1 MPNETERL
9 LRGTIIMPND
19 AAQIVEEVEVLEKT
33 APGGYWQEVLGEFLK
48 PETVAGKA
56 GSIILIL
63 LVAAAVYWLLM
74 VGFARARRRLEQA
87 AVAATGPARTRQH
100 RAATAVSLIANIARW
115 AIVLLTGIWVLG
127 ALGVDLLPVLTGV
140 GFLGVAV
147 AFGAQTLVRDFV
159 SGLFLLL
166 EGQYA
171 VGDYVNLSGHFGL
184 VEQIGLRVTVL
195 RDLDNQLHH
204 IPNGTITA
212 VTVYEEPYVNYVA
225 EVPLATPEDANKVR
239 GALEE
244 LSAELRAEYPLHITG
259 IEPPRVDR
267 DQRGITLV
275 RLPLTVFPTQDW
287 IATEHLVARIQLL
300 LAELEVQIPTG
311 LKVRV
316 YPDIRQ
322 LTGAAETEDLA

>member
-1 MPNETERL
+1 MPNEGEH
-9 LRGTIIMPND
+9 I
-19 AAQIVEEVEVLEKT
+19 AEKAVEVAGEI
-33 APGGYWQEVLGEFLK
+33 APGGFWQEVARELLK
-48 PETVAGKA
+48 PGTLAGKL

-63 LVAAAVYWLLM
+63 AVVAVVYWLLK
-74 VGFARARRRLEQA
+74 VALWRARRRLEKSA
-87 AVAATGPARTRQH
+87 AAATGPVRARQQ
-100 RAATAVSLIANIARW
+100 RAATIVSLVGNIIRW
-115 AIVLLTGIWVLG
+115 VIVLLAGIWILG
-127 ALGVDLLPVLTGV
+127 ALGVNLLPVLTGV
-140 GFLGVAV
+140 GFLGAAV

-171 VGDYVNLSGHFGL
+171 VGDYVNLSGNFGL

-204 IPNGTITA
+204 IPNGTITK

-225 EVPLATPEDANKVR
+225 EVALATPKDANKVR
-239 GALEE
+239 GAIEE

-259 IEPPRVDR
+259 IEPVHIDQ

-275 RLPLTVFPTQDW
+275 RLPLTIFPTQDW

-300 LAELEVQIPTG
+300 LAELSIEVPTG
-311 LKVRV
+311 LPVRV

-322 LTGAAETEDLA
+322 LTGAAETEEYA

>member
-1 MPNETERL
+1 MPNETEQL
-9 LRGTIIMPND
+9 ADKAVD
-19 AAQIVEEVEVLEKT
+19 AAEKI
-33 APGGYWQEVLGEFLK
+33 APAGFWQEVLGEFLK

-63 LVAAAVYWLLM
+63 LVATGVYLLLM
-74 VGFARARRRLEQA
+74 AVFSRARRRLEQA
-87 AVAATGPARTRQH
+87 AAAATGPVRTRQH

-115 AIVLLTGIWVLG
+115 VIVLLTGIWVLG
-127 ALGVDLLPVLTGV
+127 ALGVNLLPILTGV
-140 GFLGVAV
+140 GFLGAAI
-147 AFGAQTLVRDFV
+147 AFGAQTLVRDLV

-171 VGDYVNLSGHFGL
+171 VGDYVNLSGNFGL

-204 IPNGTITA
+204 IPNGTITK
-212 VTVYEEPYVNYVA
+212 VTVYEEPFVNYVA
-225 EVPLATPEDANKVR
+225 EVPLSSPQDAEQVR

-244 LSAELRAEYPLHITG
+244 LSAELQAEYPLHITG
-259 IEPPRVDR
+259 IEPVQVDK
-267 DQRGITLV
+267 DQRGITLA

-300 LAELEVQIPTG
+300 LSELELQIPTG

-322 LTGAAETEDLA
+322 LTGAADADEPA

>member
-1 MPNETERL
+1 MPNETKQL
-9 LRGTIIMPND
+9 ADKAVD
-19 AAQIVEEVEVLEKT
+19 AAEKIT
-33 APGGYWQEVLGEFLK
+33 PAGFWQEVYAEFLT
-48 PETVAGKA
+48 PETMVGKI

-63 LVAAAVYWLLM
+63 LVAAGIYWLLM
-74 VGFARARRRLEQA
+74 AGFARARRRLEQSA
-87 AVAATGPARTRQH
+87 ASATGPARTRQQ

-115 AIVLLTGIWVLG
+115 VIVLLTGIWILG
-127 ALGVDLLPVLTGV
+127 ALNVNLLPILTGI
-140 GFLGVAV
+140 GFLGAAV
-147 AFGAQTLVRDFV
+147 AFGAQTLVRDLV

-171 VGDYVNLSGHFGL
+171 VGDYVNLSGNFGL

-204 IPNGTITA
+204 IPNGTITK
-212 VTVYEEPYVNYVA
+212 VTVYEEPYVNYIA
-225 EVPLATPEDANKVR
+225 EVPLATPEDAEQVR

-244 LSAELRAEYPLHITG
+244 LSAELQTEYPLHITG
-259 IEPPRVDR
+259 IEPVQVDKDR
-267 DQRGITLV
+267 RGITLA

-300 LAELEVQIPTG
+300 LSELELQIPTG

-322 LTGAAETEDLA
+322 LTGAADADEPA